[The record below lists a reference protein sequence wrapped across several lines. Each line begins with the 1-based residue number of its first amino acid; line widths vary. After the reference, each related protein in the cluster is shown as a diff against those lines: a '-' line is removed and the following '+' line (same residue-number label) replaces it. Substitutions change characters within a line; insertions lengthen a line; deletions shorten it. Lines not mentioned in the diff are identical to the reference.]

1 MGADYNQLVDFSE
14 KLKMLND
21 KQREELIIA
30 SIKEIASRVLAKVI
44 KRTTVGVYGKEV
56 SFTTKDEKQVKFTT
70 NSKKTG
76 GTLRRGWTASKAL
89 NVSKKGNNYVIDIIN
104 PVEYASYVEYG
115 HRTRNHTGWVEGQF
129 MLTISMQ
136 EVESMTPKIL
146 ERRLKA
152 MLKDVIS

>member
-1 MGADYNQLVDFSE
+1 MGADYSQLVDFSK

-21 KQREELIIA
+21 NQREELIIA
-30 SIKEIASRVLAKVI
+30 SIKEIASRVLTKVI
-44 KRTTVGVYGKEV
+44 KRTPVGVY
-56 SFTTKDEKQVKFTT
+56 S
-70 NSKKTG
+70 NKTG
-76 GTLRRGWTASKAL
+76 GTLRRGWSTSKAL

-115 HRTRNHTGWVEGQF
+115 HRTRNHTGWVEGRF
-129 MLTISMQ
+129 MLTISTQ
-136 EVESMTPKIL
+136 EVENMTPKIL

>member
-1 MGADYNQLVDFSE
+1 MGADYSQLVDFSE

-21 KQREELIIA
+21 NQREELIIA
-30 SIKEIASRVLAKVI
+30 SIKEIASRVLTKVI
-44 KRTTVGVYGKEV
+44 KRTPVGVY
-56 SFTTKDEKQVKFTT
+56 S
-70 NSKKTG
+70 NKTG
-76 GTLRRGWTASKAL
+76 GTLRRGWSTSKAL

-115 HRTRNHTGWVEGQF
+115 HRTRNHTGWVEGRF
-129 MLTISMQ
+129 MLTISTQ
-136 EVESMTPKIL
+136 EVENMTPKIL

>member
-1 MGADYNQLVDFSE
+1 MSADYSQLVDFSE

-21 KQREELIIA
+21 SQREELIIA
-30 SIKEIASRVLAKVI
+30 SIKEIASRVLTKVI
-44 KRTTVGVYGKEV
+44 KRTPVGVY
-56 SFTTKDEKQVKFTT
+56 S
-70 NSKKTG
+70 NKTG
-76 GTLRRGWTASKAL
+76 GTLRRGWSTSKAL

-115 HRTRNHTGWVEGQF
+115 HRTRNHTGWVEGRF
-129 MLTISMQ
+129 MLTISTQ
-136 EVESMTPKIL
+136 EVENITPKIL

>member
-1 MGADYNQLVDFSE
+1 MSADYSQLVDFSE

-21 KQREELIIA
+21 NQREELIIA
-30 SIKEIASRVLAKVI
+30 SIKEIASRVLTKVI
-44 KRTTVGVYGKEV
+44 KRTPVGVY
-56 SFTTKDEKQVKFTT
+56 S
-70 NSKKTG
+70 NKTG
-76 GTLRRGWTASKAL
+76 GTLRRGWSTSKAL

-115 HRTRNHTGWVEGQF
+115 HRTRNHTGWVEGRF
-129 MLTISMQ
+129 MLTISTQ
-136 EVESMTPKIL
+136 EVENMTPKIL

>member
-1 MGADYNQLVDFSE
+1 MGTEYSQLVDFSE

-21 KQREELIIA
+21 NQREELIIA
-30 SIKEIASRVLAKVI
+30 SIKEIASRVLTKVI
-44 KRTTVGVYGKEV
+44 KRTPVGVY
-56 SFTTKDEKQVKFTT
+56 S
-70 NSKKTG
+70 NKTG
-76 GTLRRGWTASKAL
+76 GTLRRGWSTSKAL

-115 HRTRNHTGWVEGQF
+115 HRTRNHTGWVEGRF
-129 MLTISMQ
+129 MLTISTQ
-136 EVESMTPKIL
+136 EVENMTPKIL